1 MNLGLLGL
9 SICYAYFCSQIT
21 SVMKDLHKRI
31 KDARI
36 DAGLSQQQLAAAMA
50 TSQTKVSIL
59 ESGGRSP
66 KMATLMAIAKACK
79 MELNISFEPKAKGAA
94 KVAAP
99 KVAAPKVAAP
109 KAAKADKPAAKAVA
123 KPAAKAK
130 KKSKKK

>member
-1 MNLGLLGL
+1 
-9 SICYAYFCSQIT
+9 
-21 SVMKDLHKRI
+21 MKDLHKRI

-36 DAGLSQQQLAAAMA
+36 DAGLSQQQLAAAMG

-99 KVAAPKVAAP
+99 KPAAP
-109 KAAKADKPAAKAVA
+109 KAAKAAKPAPKVVA
-123 KPAAKAK
+123 KPAVKAK

>member
-1 MNLGLLGL
+1 
-9 SICYAYFCSQIT
+9 
-21 SVMKDLHKRI
+21 MKDLHKRI

-36 DAGLSQQQLAAAMA
+36 DAGLSQQQLAAAMG

-94 KVAAP
+94 KAAAP
-99 KVAAPKVAAP
+99 KAAAPKAVAPKAVAP
-109 KAAKADKPAAKAVA
+109 KAAKAAKPAAKVVA

>member
-1 MNLGLLGL
+1 
-9 SICYAYFCSQIT
+9 
-21 SVMKDLHKRI
+21 MKDLHKRI

-36 DAGLSQQQLAAAMA
+36 DAGLSQQQLAAAMG

-79 MELNISFEPKAKGAA
+79 MELNISFEPKAKGAT
-94 KVAAP
+94 
-99 KVAAPKVAAP
+99 KVAAP
-109 KAAKADKPAAKAVA
+109 KAAAPKAAKAAKPAAKVVA